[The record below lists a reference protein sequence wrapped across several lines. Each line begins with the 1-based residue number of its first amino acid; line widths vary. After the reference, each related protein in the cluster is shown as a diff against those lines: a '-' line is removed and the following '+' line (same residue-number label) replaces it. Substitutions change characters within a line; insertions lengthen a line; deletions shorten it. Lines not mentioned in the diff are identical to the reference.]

1 MYCTEIWTW
10 KKVFDL
16 LDHIF
21 VISTLE
27 KYDFG
32 KNFNSRVKILL
43 RDQESCVP
51 NGNTTAKHF
60 RLRRGTCD
68 GELISSL

>member
-1 MYCTEIWTW
+1 MYGTEIWTC

-27 KYDFG
+27 KYDSG
-32 KNFNSRVKILL
+32 KNFNSWVKILL
-43 RDQESCVP
+43 RDQESCVL
-51 NGNTTAKHF
+51 NGSTTTKHF

-68 GELISSL
+68 GELISIL

>member
-1 MYCTEIWTW
+1 MQKI
-10 KKVFDL
+10 FDL

-32 KNFNSRVKILL
+32 KNFNSWVKILL
-43 RDQESCVP
+43 RDQELCVL
-51 NGNTTAKHF
+51 NGSATTKHF

-68 GELISSL
+68 GELISIL